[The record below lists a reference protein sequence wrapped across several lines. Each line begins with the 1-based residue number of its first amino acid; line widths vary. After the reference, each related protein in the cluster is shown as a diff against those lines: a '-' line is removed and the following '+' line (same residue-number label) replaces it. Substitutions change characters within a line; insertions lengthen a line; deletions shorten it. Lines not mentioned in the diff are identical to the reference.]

1 MFSVVMEKWNE
12 YKMVFAK
19 RWTAIFVSCA
29 VVMTQGSLL
38 KLFSVKHLLTAGKTG
53 LLGALLIIAGM
64 IVAKEKA
71 DDHYVKAAMVGAG
84 ATVADY
90 AVHAPHFYGESIVTG
105 LLSMALAW
113 CISKGMAKV
122 CQCP

>member
-1 MFSVVMEKWNE
+1 MFSVAMEKWNE

-29 VVMTQGSLL
+29 VVMTQGNLL
-38 KLFSVKHLLTAGKTG
+38 KLFSAKHLFTAGKTG
-53 LLGALLIIAGM
+53 LLGAILIIAGM

-71 DDHYVKAAMVGAG
+71 DDHYVKAAMIGAG

-90 AVHAPHFYGESIVTG
+90 AVHAPSLVESVITG
-105 LLSMALAW
+105 LLSMGLAW

>member
-1 MFSVVMEKWNE
+1 MSLKKWNE
-12 YKMVFAK
+12 YKIVFAK

-38 KLFSVKHLLTAGKTG
+38 KLFSVNHLFTASKTG
-53 LLGALLIIAGM
+53 LLGAVLIIVGM

-71 DDHYVKAAMVGAG
+71 DDHYVKAAMIGAS

-90 AVHAPHFYGESIVTG
+90 AVHEPHFYAESIVTG
-105 LLSMALAW
+105 LLSLVLAW
-113 CISKGMAKV
+113 CISKGLSKV
-122 CQCP
+122 CQFP

>member
-1 MFSVVMEKWNE
+1 MFSVVQEKVMQ
-12 YKMVFAK
+12 YKNVFLK
-19 RWTAIFVSCA
+19 RWAATFISCA

-38 KLFSVKHLLTAGKTG
+38 KLFNLSHLATAAKTG
-53 LLGALLIIAGM
+53 VLGSLLIIAGT

-90 AVHAPHFYGESIVTG
+90 AVHAPHFWGESIVTG
-105 LLSMALAW
+105 LLTMGVAW
-113 CISKGMAKV
+113 CISKGLSKV
-122 CQCP
+122 CECP